1 MTTHEIKVVEE
12 DVSFHIYSQ
21 ETKWRLVSLISSSS
35 GSAFPLREE
44 NVYLWAVYYS
54 LQTPQKCGCHGNCKL
69 WQCLSWPSSRIMEN
83 ICLEITHWHR
93 VFQRKSWSGFNLKR
107 SPQLCSL
114 AGSYAASV
122 YNTAA
127 AANIC
132 STQEGNTEEMGC
144 FVPAKNTSSQPLR
157 WLFSVQFL
165 KEK

>member
-1 MTTHEIKVVEE
+1 M
-12 DVSFHIYSQ
+12 
-21 ETKWRLVSLISSSS
+21 ETCQLNQFLQRLSISITRRKCIPLSCILF
-35 GSAFPLREE
+35 SADP
-44 NVYLWAVYYS
+44 
-54 LQTPQKCGCHGNCKL
+54 PKKCGCYGNCKL
-69 WQCLSWPSSRIMEN
+69 WRCLSWPSSRIMEN

-107 SPQLCSL
+107 SPQLCSP
-114 AGSYAASV
+114 AGSCAASV
-122 YNTAA
+122 YNAAA

-157 WLFSVQFL
+157 WLFNVQFL